1 MVTDS
6 RGPATA
12 SGLRPLVDR
21 AVADPAAF
29 GAVYDLLVD
38 RIFAFAHRQLGS
50 QAEAEDVTSETF
62 LRALA
67 GLHGFSWRGGGFEA
81 WITRIAR
88 NLCLDRL
95 RTKARGARS
104 DAAAANATTTTA
116 TDEPGPEQ
124 VVLAAESAAWLWR
137 QVGRLP
143 ETQREIVLLKYTVG
157 LSNREIAAVT
167 GKTAT
172 AVSSLLNRAT
182 TQLRKRF
189 GDYAG

>member
-1 MVTDS
+1 MASGS
-6 RGPATA
+6 RGLATA

-29 GAVYDLLVD
+29 GAVYDLMVD
-38 RIFAFAHRQLGS
+38 RIFAFAYRQLGA

-62 LRALA
+62 MRALA
-67 GLHGFSWRGGGFEA
+67 SLHRFSWRAGGFEA
-81 WITRIAR
+81 WIMRIAR
-88 NLCLDRL
+88 NLCLDHL
-95 RTKARGARS
+95 RTRTRS
-104 DAAAANATTTTA
+104 AVGDPAATEASA

-124 VVLAAESAAWLWR
+124 AVLAAESAAWLWR
-137 QVGRLP
+137 QVSRLP
-143 ETQREIVLLKYTVG
+143 EAQREIVLLKYTVG
-157 LSNREIAAVT
+157 LSNREIGAVT
-167 GKTAT
+167 GRTAT